1 MLRIGPCLC
10 HSGLAY
16 DTRSVLSHV
25 LCSHVVGVLFA
36 EAVLPF
42 LAVETEGKAS
52 CFLLVCVWMNT
63 ALLGS

>member
-16 DTRSVLSHV
+16 DTRSALSHV
-25 LCSHVVGVLFA
+25 LCSHVVGELFA

-52 CFLLVCVWMNT
+52 CFSW
-63 ALLGS
+63 